1 MVMARKPGPIFAL
14 ALASISLIGPL
25 CVHIFLPV
33 LPALKGSLGVSEAVA
48 QATFSIALF
57 GMSIAT
63 LVYGTLSDRLGRRPV
78 LLSGLALFLLGSAL
92 SLVAPGIE
100 VLIVARLLQAV
111 GAACG
116 VTLVRSIARDAYGPD
131 KLVQALAYLTMFYTL
146 GPMIAP
152 IAGGILVDTLGWRS
166 VFGFA
171 LAGGLLITFGAWFVV
186 YETQP
191 PQSGQVHG
199 SILSGYASLF
209 SHMRFCAFVF
219 QTGFSTGAFM
229 VSATTASYLMKD
241 TLDRSATDFGLWFLA
256 FPFGFFSGNFVSSRI
271 ANRVTIETMVLMGS
285 SLSFASVAAEAVL
298 LGSGYVTPAAIFLP
312 GFFLTFS
319 QGISMPYAQAG
330 AMAINPRLAGTA
342 AGVGVCLQNLLGA
355 ITTQA
360 YGFIADGT
368 VTPIAITAGASGFMT
383 MVCGAIPYIAKLR
396 TAR

>member
-1 MVMARKPGPIFAL
+1 MAP
-14 ALASISLIGPL
+14 
-25 CVHIFLPV
+25 
-33 LPALKGSLGVSEAVA
+33 
-48 QATFSIALF
+48 T
-57 GMSIAT
+57 
-63 LVYGTLSDRLGRRPV
+63 
-78 LLSGLALFLLGSAL
+78 
-92 SLVAPGIE
+92 IE
-100 VLIVARLLQAV
+100 VLIGARLLQAV

-116 VTLVRSIARDAYGPD
+116 VTLVRGIARDAYGPD

-186 YETQP
+186 YETRP
-191 PQSGQVHG
+191 PQPGLVQDSV
-199 SILSGYASLF
+199 LSGYVQLF
-209 SHMRFCAFVF
+209 SQVRFCAFVF

-241 TLDRSATDFGLWFLA
+241 MLGRSATDFGLWFLA
-256 FPFGFFSGNFVSSRI
+256 FPFGFFTGNFVSSRI
-271 ANRVTIETMVLMGS
+271 SNRIQIETMVLVGS
-285 SLSFASVAAEAVL
+285 TLSFLSVLGEAWL
-298 LGSGYVTPAAIFLP
+298 LGSGHMVPAAIFLP
-312 GFFLTFS
+312 GFMLTFS

-330 AMAINPRLAGTA
+330 AMAINPKLAGTA

-368 VTPIAITAGASGFMT
+368 VLPIAITAGASGFMT
-383 MVCGAIPYIAKLR
+383 MVCGMVAFSTRRR
-396 TAR
+396 TI